1 LDRGLMTQIA
11 GGTLAAGN
19 HTLHLQAT
27 DAQGH
32 LANFDLNFTLQNTAP
47 TVPTLHLDSTSDP
60 KGTGTTTS
68 KVVSLQGQTS
78 AGVQVALMQ
87 KGATIGTTTA
97 DSKGAFSFNN
107 ITLASGPND
116 YTVQATDRAGNV
128 SQLQTFF

>member
-1 LDRGLMTQIA
+1 LTSFKAGLDAAPAAGFVNVLVTLTSGGAFYLDRGLMTQIA

-87 KGATIGTTTA
+87 KGTTIGTT
-97 DSKGAFSFNN
+97 
-107 ITLASGPND
+107 
-116 YTVQATDRAGNV
+116 
-128 SQLQTFF
+128 